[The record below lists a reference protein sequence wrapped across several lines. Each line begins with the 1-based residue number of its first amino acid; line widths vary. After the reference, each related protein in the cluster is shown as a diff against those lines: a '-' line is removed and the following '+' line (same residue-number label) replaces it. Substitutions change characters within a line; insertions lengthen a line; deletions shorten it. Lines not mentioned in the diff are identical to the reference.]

1 MSESPSNWPESNPS
15 GLRVHVNRTLNMR
28 TIKAIGYD
36 MDYTLVG
43 YQAAQWEKRAYAY
56 LKENLIELG

>member
-1 MSESPSNWPESNPS
+1 MKTLPQWPNDADRT
-15 GLRVHVNRTLNMR
+15 LRVHVNRTLNLR

-43 YQAAQWEKRAYAY
+43 YRAAQW
-56 LKENLIELG
+56 